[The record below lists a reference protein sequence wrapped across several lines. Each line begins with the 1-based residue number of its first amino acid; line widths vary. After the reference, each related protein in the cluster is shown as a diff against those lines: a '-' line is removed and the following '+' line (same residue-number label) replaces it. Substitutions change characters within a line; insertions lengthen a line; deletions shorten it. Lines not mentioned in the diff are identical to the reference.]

1 MRRFLPVAPIVVVAC
16 ATAAVLAFAAP
27 AFAQNEDQL
36 RQFFEGQR
44 VRLRVDMPGTQEGVD
59 VWPQNQRPV
68 DYQHYG
74 DLLKRYP
81 VALQAG
87 ESSTVTLVKVK
98 KDLIEFQIGGGG
110 FGTFLDDTSTS
121 ANIPLMD
128 KTNREKELER
138 AIKDE
143 RDSRQRREMQ
153 RELDDLRAY
162 RDRENRRIVAERA
175 IVEERKKERVNDQRL
190 HGGSRFNLRY
200 NGSVPNDITPEDVM
214 NALGEF
220 VTFSFSDRPS
230 VIRDLPPD
238 RRPAETMPFR
248 GMTRAEAI
256 RAFGEPVDSSSR
268 YDGRVR
274 VNVLVFIRGDQ
285 RITADFVDG
294 EIVSYTI
301 RPR

>member
-1 MRRFLPVAPIVVVAC
+1 MRRFLPVAPVALAAC
-16 ATAAVLAFAAP
+16 IAATVLTFAVP
-27 AFAQNEDQL
+27 AFAQDEDAL

-44 VRLRVDMPGTQEGVD
+44 VRLRIDMPGTQEGVD
-59 VWPQNQRPV
+59 VWPQSTRPV

-110 FGTFLDDTSTS
+110 FGTFLDDTNTS
-121 ANIPLMD
+121 SNIPLLG
-128 KTNREKELER
+128 KSNREKELEQ
-138 AIKDE
+138 AIKNE
-143 RDSRQRREMQ
+143 PDSRRRADMQ
-153 RELDDLRAY
+153 RELDDLRAS
-162 RDRENRRIVAERA
+162 RDRENRRIQAERA
-175 IVEERKKERVNDQRL
+175 IVEERKQERVNDQRL
-190 HGGSRFNLRY
+190 HGGSRFNLHF
-200 NGSVPNDITPEDVM
+200 NGSVPENITPEDVM
-214 NALGEF
+214 NALGEY
-220 VTFSFSDRPS
+220 VTFSFADRPS

-248 GMTRAEAI
+248 GMTREEAI
-256 RAFGEPVDSSSR
+256 RAFGQPVDSSSR

-274 VNVLVFIRGDQ
+274 VSVLVFVRGDQ
-285 RITADFVDG
+285 RITADFIDG